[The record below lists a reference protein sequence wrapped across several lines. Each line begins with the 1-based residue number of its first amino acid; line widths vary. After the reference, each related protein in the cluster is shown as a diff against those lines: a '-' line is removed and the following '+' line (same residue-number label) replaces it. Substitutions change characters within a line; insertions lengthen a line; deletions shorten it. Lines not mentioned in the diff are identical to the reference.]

1 MKAYG
6 IGRLTKDIEVRMTS
20 SGKKVATFTLACRRT
35 KDITDFISCVAW
47 EKRAE
52 LLETYTH
59 KGSQIFV
66 DGTVT
71 ARSYDDPNAPGRKVY
86 VTEILVDSIT
96 LCDSKPTE
104 TRQTPVPIPTPEVDP
119 TNVLEFDDDSLPF

>member
-35 KDITDFISCVAW
+35 KDATDFISCVAW

-52 LLETYTH
+52 LLEAYTR

-66 DGTVT
+66 EGTVT
-71 ARSYDDPNAPGRKVY
+71 ARSYDDPIISGRKVF
-86 VTEILVDSIT
+86 VTEILVDNVT

-104 TRQTPVPIPTPEVDP
+104 TRTTQVPLPTPED
-119 TNVLEFDDDSLPF
+119 NHIEFDDDSLPF